1 MIEEVLA
8 TVRANPKIDP
18 VLATWSW
25 EVPFYLFLGGLA
37 AGIMFFSAVMVVWK
51 RDRETPFMVDRL
63 VLWAPIAISVGMGA
77 LFLDLSHKLYV
88 YRFYTSFNMTSP
100 MSWGAW
106 ILVVIYPVCVLQILS
121 TFRQGYPRL
130 AAWFEGFVVVKP
142 ALDLA
147 ERYRKEIAWITI
159 PFAVALGIYTGL
171 LLNTFVARPFW
182 NSGILPPL
190 FLVSGLSTAAA
201 VAILGT
207 RLTRERHFFTRIDI
221 GLIAVEMVLVA
232 LLVINLSTGS
242 QVQLEAVEM
251 ILGGRFS
258 VAFWIFFFTLGLVVP
273 FVLESW
279 EVASKTKT
287 FIYLGPLLVIAGGY
301 ILRQVLM
308 KIGLQSSWID
318 YANQFDPKLLELLH

>member
-1 MIEEVLA
+1 MIEEVLV

-25 EVPFYLFLGGLA
+25 EVPFYLFLGGMA
-37 AGIMFFSAVMVVWK
+37 AGFMFFAAMMVLLN
-51 RDRETPFMVDRL
+51 RDRETPFMVDKL
-63 VLWAPIAISVGMGA
+63 VLWAPIVISIGMGA

-88 YRFYTSFNMTSP
+88 YRFYMSFNLTSP

-106 ILVVIYPVCVLQILS
+106 ILIVIYPICVLQILS
-121 TFRQGYPRL
+121 SFRRGYPKL
-130 AAWFEGFVVVKP
+130 AGWAERISIGKL

-147 ERYRKEIAWITI
+147 ERHRRPIAWATI

-201 VAILGT
+201 IAVLGT
-207 RLTRERHFFTRIDI
+207 REVVERHLFTRVDI
-221 GLIAVEMVLVA
+221 GLIAVEIVLVA
-232 LLVINLSTGS
+232 LFVINLSTGS
-242 QVQLEAVEM
+242 QVQLEAVNM
-251 ILGGRFS
+251 ILGGRFTT
-258 VAFWIFFFTLGLVVP
+258 AFWIFFFTLGLLVP
-273 FVLESW
+273 LALESW

-287 FIYLGPLLVIAGGY
+287 FIYLGPLLVVVGGY
-301 ILRQVLM
+301 MLRQVLM
-308 KIGLQSSWID
+308 KIGLQSSWVD
-318 YANQFDPKLLELLH
+318 YANQFDPNLLELIR